1 MVASTIRS
9 VDPKVPVKLV
19 TASRGKR
26 LRAEPVAALDEQ
38 GKIHH
43 VGTFPTLEDQLC
55 QWVPDSGDPSPDRLD
70 ARVWAITELMLGG
83 SPVRFY

>member
-1 MVASTIRS
+1 MVLSTIRA
-9 VDPKVPVKLV
+9 VDANVPVKLV

-43 VGTFPTLEDQLC
+43 VGTMPVLEDQLC
-55 QWVPDSGDPSPDRLD
+55 SWVPDSGDPSPDRLD
-70 ARVWAITELMLGG
+70 ARVWAITELMLEYSEWGA
-83 SPVRFY
+83 F